1 MHSTKGAILKPPP
14 KDLGNEDSFG
24 IESYHKMLIGNEQ
37 LHKNFKDIDF
47 ENNTV
52 DIFHEFFDMFVS
64 FTKQGKEVISWP
76 SSKKNYTPPF
86 YRSYHDPYF
95 CCITKDVKFT
105 KSQILHYDYLVLSA
119 QKLYNYMKNV
129 SNYDNTTNLFLYVH
143 HPGQLVREFGKQ
155 TFQLN
160 WLDFENAINGT
171 GNYHEIHMSHVE
183 VVRKRFDGIIQCN
196 ATIDNEDNMWVQN
209 SIKSAKCIPSYWK
222 NVYLSSDAI
231 EPNLPECNSSFQY
244 ANLHKYYLPP
254 NNFENITKLYQEPCN
269 QMRITLNLL
278 QKDLHSP
285 GSALVLAFNY
295 NTEEYR
301 ETLNNRAFGELIL
314 HINHICIGGYIKL

>member
-1 MHSTKGAILKPPP
+1 
-14 KDLGNEDSFG
+14 
-24 IESYHKMLIGNEQ
+24 
-37 LHKNFKDIDF
+37 
-47 ENNTV
+47 
-52 DIFHEFFDMFVS
+52 
-64 FTKQGKEVISWP
+64 
-76 SSKKNYTPPF
+76 
-86 YRSYHDPYF
+86 
-95 CCITKDVKFT
+95 
-105 KSQILHYDYLVLSA
+105 
-119 QKLYNYMKNV
+119 
-129 SNYDNTTNLFLYVH
+129 
-143 HPGQLVREFGKQ
+143 
-155 TFQLN
+155 
-160 WLDFENAINGT
+160 
-171 GNYHEIHMSHVE
+171 MSHVE

-196 ATIDNEDNMWVQN
+196 ATIDNEDDMWVQN

-231 EPNLPECNSSFQY
+231 EPNLPECNSSIQY

-301 ETLNNRAFGELIL
+301 ETLNNRAFGELICTL
-314 HINHICIGGYIKL
+314 TIFVLEVISSSGVYELRLKLIEFMRFS